1 MKDDPNYIQFA
12 ENFGKGISNPIRF
25 RILTLLSIN
34 QMTVSEIVEK
44 TGALQSTVSQH
55 LLVLKNGQLITSE
68 KKGQYVYYAL
78 NVDYLIT
85 GLKGV
90 TAILVKNASKE
101 IKE

>member
-1 MKDDPNYIQFA
+1 MKDDQNYIQFA
-12 ENFGKGISNPIRF
+12 GNFGKGISNTIRF
-25 RILTLLSIN
+25 KILTLLSKN

-68 KKGQYVYYAL
+68 KKGQYVYYSL
-78 NVDYLIT
+78 NFDYLIT
-85 GLKGV
+85 GLKGM
-90 TAILVKNASKE
+90 TALLEKNASKE